1 MLNTRALR
9 AIEAISVLLFF
20 LRGMRVLFSMMFG
33 ILYDQLFAGTPDI
46 WLPVTLLLVVLAF
59 LAPAA
64 ATDQPTRR
72 WMMLVVFAAA
82 LGSIGLSVNDALLR
96 FASALVTVAAGG
108 LYLAGLLTAR
118 RLLVLPSLLLALG
131 LDQVMRAMGHTFDL
145 AIETGWLPV
154 QLVWAGLVVFF
165 AMFLG
170 GRSGP
175 GEARTGV
182 FSRRAAVGLGA
193 LLFLETSLFGLPN
206 AVAHWAEVPYA
217 IVAPMILVL
226 TALPLSPA
234 VRHAIEQ
241 YLVPTPPR
249 RVVLALVLAGCLAVG
264 YFVSGAPALVG
275 LMLGQFVLLAFLVLI
290 IDGRPPMP
298 RAVGSPLA
306 GGMALLLVLVFLNGF
321 AFTYPY
327 TLPILRG
334 LGWAVYVGAALVLAW
349 STYHQRPGG
358 LLRQEVRVGNPWVLS
373 LIVASVVVVGV
384 MTFPRPAAPW
394 PQGATLRVATYNI
407 HYGFDADWRFNLQA
421 MADLIESN
429 EVDVIALQEVDT
441 GRLTSFAVDDAYYL
455 GRRLGMNVAYLST
468 IEHLTGIALL
478 YKGPLVATDAA
489 LLTSSQEQTGIVHA
503 PLRPGEGLLHAY
515 GIWLGLE
522 DEDTLRQ
529 ITEALTFI
537 GDSHPVTFGGDFN
550 AELGSPVTDAVQ
562 ANAFEDP
569 FAQLGIEPAPGTDP
583 AVDPVKRI
591 DFVWL
596 RGLTARQA
604 WVPESTASDHRM
616 VVTEIQLP

>member
-1 MLNTRALR
+1 MINTRALR

-46 WLPVTLLLVVLAF
+46 WLPVTLLLIVLAF
-59 LAPAA
+59 LAPVLAG
-64 ATDQPTRR
+64 DQPTRR

-82 LGSIGLSVNDALLR
+82 LGSIGLSVNDAPLR

-131 LDQVMRAMGHTFDL
+131 LDQVMRALGHTLDV

-154 QLVWAGLVVFF
+154 QLVWVGLVVFF
-165 AMFLG
+165 AMFLA

-182 FSRRAAVGLGA
+182 FSRRAAAGLGA

-206 AVAHWAEVPYA
+206 AVAHWADVPYA
-217 IVAPMILVL
+217 VTAPVILLL

-234 VRHAIEQ
+234 VRYGIEQ
-241 YLVPTPPR
+241 YLMATRVR
-249 RVVLALVLAGCLAVG
+249 RGALGLVLAGCLVVG
-264 YFVSGAPALVG
+264 YFVSGALALVG
-275 LMLGQFVLLAFLVLI
+275 LLVGQFVVLAFLVLI
-290 IDGRPPMP
+290 VDGRPPMP
-298 RAVGSPLA
+298 RSVGSPLA
-306 GGMALLLVLVFLNGF
+306 GGMALLLALVFLNGF

-334 LGWAVYVGAALVLAW
+334 LGWAVYVAAALAIAW
-349 STYHQRPGG
+349 SAYHQRPGG
-358 LLRQEVRVGNPWVLS
+358 VRRQEVMVGNPWVLS
-373 LIVASVVVVGV
+373 LIIASIVGVGV
-384 MTFPRPAAPW
+384 MAFPRPAAPW
-394 PQGATLRVATYNI
+394 PQGAGLRVATYNI

-421 MADLIESN
+421 MADLIEAN

-441 GRLTSFAVDDAYYL
+441 GRLTSFAVDNAYFL
-455 GRRLGMNVAYLST
+455 GRRLGMNVAFLPT

-515 GIWLGLE
+515 AIWMGLE

-529 ITEALTFI
+529 VTEALTFI
-537 GDSHPVTFGGDFN
+537 GASTPATFGGDFN

-562 ANAFEDP
+562 AAAFQDP
-569 FAQLGIEPAPGTDP
+569 FAQLGIDPAPNTDP

-591 DFVWL
+591 DYVWL
-596 RGLTARQA
+596 RDLTASQA
-604 WVPESTASDHRM
+604 WVPESSASDHRM